1 MRVSRETGVSHG
13 IWFNPFNAELS
24 QKRKRKEKKKKKEE
38 KEAAIPEGGGGKEAR
53 LHLTLLCHHQNG
65 FRLKDGQR

>member
-1 MRVSRETGVSHG
+1 MSRTAFGSTRLT
-13 IWFNPFNAELS
+13 PSCL
-24 QKRKRKEKKKKKEE
+24 EKKKKKKEKK

>member
-1 MRVSRETGVSHG
+1 MSRTAFGSTRLTPSCLKKE
-13 IWFNPFNAELS
+13 
-24 QKRKRKEKKKKKEE
+24 KEKKKRKKEE
-38 KEAAIPEGGGGKEAR
+38 KEAAIPECGGGKEAR